1 MKKKEELAPEY
12 LERFLQ
18 LNSIK
23 ELSTFLNLRISA
35 LEYFLFYAPDEKKY
49 RIFKIQKRNGNL
61 RSISTPTERLKEIQQ
76 ILQII
81 FQYLY
86 AGKPSVHGFV
96 QNKSIITNAK
106 LHINKKILVNIDLS
120 DFFSSIS
127 FGRIKGIFLNHPF
140 NFNEEVSNALT
151 RICCHDGSL
160 PQGAPTSPI
169 LSNFVCRQL
178 DNQFMKLSKT
188 SKVLYSRY
196 ADDITISTNLKS
208 LPQSIGIIETDKLE
222 LSNEI
227 KKILHKNGFKI
238 NYNKVRFALKTNRQE
253 VTGLIVNK
261 FINIKRDYLRQ
272 VKSMLNAWEKYGL
285 YLAAFEHFSKFNP
298 KTYMPGDIELAYTK
312 ELAGKINYIG
322 IVRGRDDGI
331 YEKLYTRIKVLAPS
345 VMLSIIRR
353 QIQSSKDPILF
364 TEGKSDIKHI
374 EAAFSHFRSQGL
386 YHNLSLHF
394 HHYKE
399 EDKMSNGELL
409 KFCETFSKSHETGS
423 IVICLFD
430 RDDENFLAN
439 VASTKNTF
447 KEWGNKVFSMVL
459 PIPDHRK
466 FTDICIEHF
475 YTDKEIT
482 TKDKNGR
489 RIYLS
494 NEFNKETGQH
504 AKEKLTIKHVNKLQ
518 ARRVQIID
526 SGVINTEN
534 INFALSKNQF
544 AENIFNKVDGFD
556 SFNFEAFKLIFDNIQ
571 TVIDYANDEAKKS
584 NKIEMSIL

>member
-1 MKKKEELAPEY
+1 MKKEELTPEY
-12 LERFLQ
+12 LEKFLQ

-23 ELSTFLNLRISA
+23 NLSTFLNLRINA

-49 RIFKIQKRNGNL
+49 RNFKIQKRNGNL
-61 RSISTPTERLKEIQQ
+61 RIISTPNERLKEIQQ

-86 AGKPSVHGFV
+86 LGKPSVHGFV
-96 QNKSIITNAK
+96 QNKSIITNAR
-106 LHINKKILVNIDLS
+106 LHVNKKILVNLDLS
-120 DFFSSIS
+120 DFFSSVS

-140 NFNEEVSNALT
+140 NFNEEVSSALT

-178 DNQFMKLSKT
+178 DNEFMKLSKS

-196 ADDITISTNLKS
+196 ADDITISTNLKC
-208 LPQSIGIIETDKLE
+208 LPKSVGTIENEKIE

-227 KKILHKNGFKI
+227 KKIIQKNGFKI
-238 NYNKVRFALKTNRQE
+238 NDEKLRFAVKSNRQE
-253 VTGLIVNK
+253 VTGLIVNN
-261 FINIKRDYLRQ
+261 FVNIKRDYLRH

-285 YLAAFEHFSKFNP
+285 YKAAFEHFSKFNP
-298 KTYMPGDIELAYTK
+298 KSYMPNDIELAYTK
-312 ELAGKINYIG
+312 ELTGKINYIG
-322 IVRGRDDGI
+322 VVRGLDDAI
-331 YEKLYTRIKVLAPS
+331 YEKLYNRIKALAPS
-345 VMLSIIRR
+345 VMLSIIKR
-353 QIQSSKDPILF
+353 QIQSSTNPILF

-374 EAAFSHFRSQGL
+374 EAAFNHFKSQGL
-386 YHNLSLHF
+386 YHDLSLHF
-394 HHYKE
+394 HHYKD

-439 VASTKNTF
+439 VASTKTTY

-475 YTDKEIT
+475 YTDMELI

-494 NEFNKETGQH
+494 NEFNKETGKH
-504 AKEKLTIKHVNKLQ
+504 IKESLTIKHINKLQ

-526 SGVINTEN
+526 NGVLNTEN

-544 AENIFNKVDGFD
+544 AENILNKVDGFD

-571 TVIDYANDEAKKS
+571 TVIHYVNSEVDKVG
-584 NKIEMSIL
+584 KIEMSTS